1 MFAVNNCRFTK
12 KTRNLVQGMTRKDV
26 KLWVLPPMICNTQ
39 ETAESEFEKAV
50 AAREKWLKQNLQYVA
65 THRDGTT
72 VAVVEGTETI
82 DSFRLTEDT
91 PED

>member
-12 KTRNLVQGMTRKDV
+12 NTRNLVQGRTHKDV
-26 KLWVLPPMICNTQ
+26 KLWIMPPMICNTQ
-39 ETAESEFEKAV
+39 EAAEDAFEKAI
-50 AAREKWLKQNLQYVA
+50 AAREKWLKQNLQFVA

-82 DSFRLTEDT
+82 DSFRFTEDT

>member
-12 KTRNLVQGMTRKDV
+12 KTRNLVQGRTHKNV
-26 KLWVLPPMICNTQ
+26 KLWVLPPMICNKR
-39 ETAESEFEKAV
+39 EAAEREFENAITTC
-50 AAREKWLKQNLQYVA
+50 ENWLKEHSQYVE

>member
-1 MFAVNNCRFTK
+1 MGFQVEDLGKN
-12 KTRNLVQGMTRKDV
+12 MV
-26 KLWVLPPMICNTQ
+26 KLTIDT
-39 ETAESEFEKAV
+39 TAEAFEDAIK
-50 AAREKWLKQNLQYVA
+50 AREKWLKQNLQYVE

-82 DSFRLTEDT
+82 DSFRFTEDT